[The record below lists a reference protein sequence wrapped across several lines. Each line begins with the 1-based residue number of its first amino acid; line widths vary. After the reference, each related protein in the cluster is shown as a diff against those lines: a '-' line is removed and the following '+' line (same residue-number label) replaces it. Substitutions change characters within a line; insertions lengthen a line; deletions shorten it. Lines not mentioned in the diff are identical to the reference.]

1 MQRKRL
7 GSHLATWYP
16 PFFGIA
22 RGALAISF
30 AKRFDLRGKIPV
42 LKISIPCES
51 QLKFWKRIK
60 DSSLIDSGAGF
71 FMVGFWAGKKI
82 HPSTGWLFFL
92 HGGINH
98 WKTSRSPGIFFFE
111 KSHPFAS
118 REASRDFSHDFSDQ
132 ALMGTSFN
140 EWTSVSCRVHLSEY
154 RIGHWSSRS

>member
-7 GSHLATWYP
+7 GSHLATWSLGTP
-16 PFFGIA
+16 LFWNGKGCINF
-22 RGALAISF
+22 SF
-30 AKRFDLRGKIPV
+30 AKRFGLRGKIPV

-60 DSSLIDSGAGF
+60 DSSLERNRGRF

-98 WKTSRSPGIFFFE
+98 GENLKKSCFFLKKAIHLLHVKLLEIF
-111 KSHPFAS
+111 P
-118 REASRDFSHDFSDQ
+118 
-132 ALMGTSFN
+132 
-140 EWTSVSCRVHLSEY
+140 
-154 RIGHWSSRS
+154 